1 MVIIGGPT
9 NSGKTGLAIKIAKAT
24 NSEII
29 SADSRQIYKYMDIGT
44 GKKPIYSDV
53 AYETHDDYWIM
64 DGVKIWGYDIVTP
77 DVLYSAGDFY
87 EFFLKTQKKILT
99 SGKNV
104 LLVGGTGFY
113 IDTVL
118 RGGVSMHTE
127 RNIELRKELNSKTSA
142 DLRNMLPS
150 ELVESLNESEKQ
162 NKQRLIRKI
171 EIFKAHGKI
180 PHENILDMSG
190 HLFINLV
197 GPRDL
202 LYSKADLWVDTI
214 WEKLKIEIDNLEQLH
229 FENSHLMNGIVY
241 STCKNFLE
249 DKLTVAE
256 AIQMTKYDLHAY
268 IRRQLIWF
276 KRYGKYSDFVDI
288 SVKNFDNEVLKQVES
303 YLEKHGR

>member
-9 NSGKTGLAIKIAKAT
+9 NSGKTGLALKIAKET

-53 AYETHDDYWIM
+53 PYEAHDDYWIM

-87 EFFLKTQKKILT
+87 EFFLKTQKKILE
-99 SGKNV
+99 SGKNI

-118 RGGVSMHTE
+118 RGGIAIHTE
-127 RNIELRKELNSKTSA
+127 RNSELRKELNSKNATE
-142 DLRNMLPS
+142 LRSMLPN
-150 ELVESLNESEKQ
+150 ELVESLNDSEKQ

-171 EIFKAHGKI
+171 EIFKAHGAI
-180 PHENILDMSG
+180 PHENILDISG
-190 HLFINLV
+190 HLFINLT
-197 GPRDL
+197 GPREL
-202 LYSKADLWVDTI
+202 IYQKADLWVDTI
-214 WEKLKIEIDNLEQLH
+214 WQKLKMETIDLTKRGYED
-229 FENSHLMNGIVY
+229 SHLMNGIVY
-241 STCKNFLE
+241 STCKNFL
-249 DKLTVAE
+249 DKKLTETE
-256 AIQMTKYDLHAY
+256 AIQMTKYDIHAY

-276 KRYGKYSDFVDI
+276 KRYGQYSDFIDI
-288 SVKNFDNEVLKQVES
+288 SVKNFDNDVLMQVKS
-303 YLEKHGR
+303 YIEKHGR

>member
-9 NSGKTGLAIKIAKAT
+9 NSGKTGLALKIAKET

-53 AYETHDDYWIM
+53 LYEANDEYWIM

-87 EFFLKTQKKILT
+87 EFFLKIQEKILS

-118 RGGVSMHTE
+118 RGGIAMHTE
-127 RNIELRKELNSKTSA
+127 RNSELRKELNSKSA
-142 DLRNMLPS
+142 DELRSMLPKD
-150 ELVESLNESEKQ
+150 LVESLNESEKQ

-171 EIFKAHGKI
+171 EIFNAHGAI

-190 HLFINLV
+190 HLFINLT
-197 GPRDL
+197 GPREL
-202 LYSKADLWVDTI
+202 LYKKADQWVDTI
-214 WEKLKIEIDNLEQLH
+214 WQKLKMEIIDLTKRGYED
-229 FENSHLMNGIVY
+229 SHLMNGIVY
-241 STCKNFLE
+241 STCQNFL
-249 DKLTVAE
+249 DKKLTEAE

-268 IRRQLIWF
+268 IRRQLVWF
-276 KRYGKYSDFVDI
+276 KRYSKHSDFIDI
-288 SVKNFDNEVLKQVES
+288 SVKNFDNEVLKQVKL
-303 YLEKHGR
+303 YLQNNGR